1 VASTLWIVDLTARL
15 TVTSRVAQAFAA
27 GGAIP
32 QWYEAVDRWADDAL
46 LAATGLIGGIAM
58 VLFGLSPAPRGVF
71 PRWTTWA
78 TAALGALLVV
88 EVVWTRDVIPALLY
102 LAPTPLGAT
111 ALWRAAREPGPVPH
125 DVASTRS

>member
-1 VASTLWIVDLTARL
+1 
-15 TVTSRVAQAFAA
+15 VTSRVAQAFAA

-78 TAALGALLVV
+78 TAALGALLVA
-88 EVVWTRDVIPALLY
+88 EVVLTRDVIPALLY

-111 ALWRAAREPGPVPH
+111 ALWRVARKQGPIEQDVPS
-125 DVASTRS
+125 APS